1 MKAIIRITGALPV
14 LAILLTIAGCSP
26 SPEQTRTRSAGTTM
40 PARVSPP
47 FASLGESAEGIYD
60 SAKTS
65 DWKKADDALATLKKS
80 AQELSGQTSI
90 SQPNRT
96 NLEGE
101 IAKIQSGLQAH
112 DSLTTMKH
120 ANQVT
125 RFAALRRRSSIRRSH
140 RRLLSWTITAVS
152 CKFGAQR
159 KILGTCKLPGWIWN
173 RPGMRCVRP
182 LCSTEGN
189 PRLRISMSFLKSWRT
204 RKPRTII

>member
-1 MKAIIRITGALPV
+1 
-14 LAILLTIAGCSP
+14 
-26 SPEQTRTRSAGTTM
+26 M

-47 FASLGESAEGIYD
+47 LASLGESAEGIYD

-125 RFAALRRRSSIRRSH
+125 RFAALRSAEFHPKVPSEIALLDYYGRELQIWSTAKNFGNLQTT
-140 RRLLSWTITAVS
+140 RLDMEQTWHE
-152 CKFGAQR
+152 
-159 KILGTCKLPGWIWN
+159 
-173 RPGMRCVRP
+173 VRP
-182 LCSTEGN
+182 SVVQHGGQSAAANFDELLKKLENAKTPN
-189 PRLRISMSFLKSWRT
+189 DYMSESSAILDEVDKLEKVFT
-204 RKPRTII
+204 P